1 MDISKILNTIC
12 HSEAQ
17 FSPTIN
23 TSLLGTSP
31 GYLHYFEAFENF
43 TSCAK
48 KDATESTPGF
58 HPPPS
63 TMAGAT
69 IPLLSNCFHNSESSP
84 ASARLYEDMAVMAP
98 LYSTHIGREY
108 AFIFLSQS
116 RKHYS

>member
-12 HSEAQ
+12 HSGTQ
-17 FSPTIN
+17 FSPTIS

-48 KDATESTPGF
+48 EDATESTSSF
-58 HPPPS
+58 HPPAS
-63 TMAGAT
+63 TTAGVT

-84 ASARLYEDMAVMAP
+84 ASAHLYEDMAVMGP
-98 LYSTHIGREY
+98 LYSAQIG
-108 AFIFLSQS
+108 
-116 RKHYS
+116 